1 MWGAGQGIRSQ
12 MSISEFRLHSGFAS
26 SPRCLARQMRP
37 TGWGYKARPAQMLQ
51 EHRLIPDASHW
62 EIRNQ
67 TQTQPSIPR
76 GRFHMGAWRLEG
88 PGVTP
93 ARGLGTQN
101 QQLQPRG
108 WNKTHLGWH
117 PSSALGCFSPF
128 FLACKII
135 RSASEEW
142 DVWWVTCTAMVIQ
155 SQAHSALRV
164 AAAGMVPALLFR
176 TPVPPQAFPHQA
188 SSGSDPRLPQGGA
201 QLTGATKRQ
210 VGCSG
215 ELRP

>member
-12 MSISEFRLHSGFAS
+12 VSISEFRLDSGFAS
-26 SPRCLARQMRP
+26 SRRCLARQMRP

-51 EHRLIPDASHW
+51 EHRLIPNASHW

-67 TQTQPSIPR
+67 TQTRPSIPR

-93 ARGLGTQN
+93 ARALGTQN
-101 QQLQPRG
+101 QQLQARG
-108 WNKTHLGWH
+108 WNKTHLGWR
-117 PSSALGCFSPF
+117 PSPAMGGLSPF
-128 FLACKII
+128 FLARKLKIYLRGVG
-135 RSASEEW
+135 RS
-142 DVWWVTCTAMVIQ
+142 VGNV
-155 SQAHSALRV
+155 HSHGNTEPGSLFALRV
-164 AAAGMVPALLFR
+164 AASGMVPALLFR

-201 QLTGATKRQ
+201 QLTGPTKRQ